1 MSSLKLSLLL
11 FLILLP
17 DTYEQPAPRPCCC
30 QDILRPPV
38 LLAPY
43 CSPSALHTGLLPR
56 QAIPQPVP
64 WPGLALSQREGK
76 EGRIVRREVKKHYFC
91 LSETCRLYTHCM
103 GMRQQIW
110 CLPPQCSVTLLLLS
124 FNQNSKETNK
134 KPNPQTNKKKSSSVL
149 ISEFS
154 APILKEKARD
164 RWDPWECGTS
174 RICHWAP
181 VPRWGRLKL
190 TNHGVFQPRIALL
203 SATRRLWP
211 LKAAYCEGGQQH
223 LRPPARTIDWP
234 AQPLQIEAAGEEKKE
249 KKKTGLIPQASW
261 E

>member
-1 MSSLKLSLLL
+1 MRVAQDNSGPHEVSSPTSCSKARSTQTCSSQELKTLKRWRNLSGQPTQLPSEGKSFPFMSSLKLSLLL

-38 LLAPY
+38 LLVPY
-43 CSPSALHTGLLPR
+43 CSPSALRTGLLPR

-110 CLPPQCSVTLLLLS
+110 CLPPQCSVTLL
-124 FNQNSKETNK
+124 FIIK
-134 KPNPQTNKKKSSSVL
+134 
-149 ISEFS
+149 
-154 APILKEKARD
+154 
-164 RWDPWECGTS
+164 
-174 RICHWAP
+174 
-181 VPRWGRLKL
+181 
-190 TNHGVFQPRIALL
+190 FQP
-203 SATRRLWP
+203 
-211 LKAAYCEGGQQH
+211 KQQENK
-223 LRPPARTIDWP
+223 
-234 AQPLQIEAAGEEKKE
+234 Q
-249 KKKTGLIPQASW
+249 KT
-261 E
+261 